1 MRDILLGLLIIA
13 GALTTFIG
21 SLGLL
26 RLPDFYSRLNGP
38 TKATTMGVGC
48 LLIASA
54 FYFST
59 DGQSM
64 SLHELLI
71 TLFLFITAPASA
83 HLISKAALHLQLHS
97 LAAIPE
103 KFQAGAT
110 ANDKAVAQNIAP
122 KGSSE

>member
-64 SLHELLI
+64 SLHELLV

-97 LAAIPE
+97 LAVIPE
-103 KFQAGAT
+103 KFQVSAT
-110 ANDKAVAQNIAP
+110 ANDKAAVQNIAP
-122 KGSSE
+122 KGIPE